1 MHTPDSFGLFLQALA
16 LSLLIEVPLLFA
28 CVRLL
33 FGIGAGALAG
43 LRILAAGLA
52 ATAATLPLV
61 WFVLPSLV
69 SSRVWYEVLAESFAV
84 AAETVI
90 LDRILKAGLGRSFL
104 ASLACNAVSFLA
116 GRFLWEPW
124 ITG

>member
-1 MHTPDSFGLFLQALA
+1 MHALNNFELFLHALG

-33 FGIGAGALAG
+33 FRIGRDRLSPG
-43 LRILAAGLA
+43 RILAAGLA
-52 ATAATLPLV
+52 ATSATLPLV

-69 SSRVWYEVLAESFAV
+69 SSRSLYEILSESFAV
-84 AAETVI
+84 AAEAFI
-90 LDRILKAGLGRSFL
+90 LNRILKAGLGRSFL
-104 ASLACNAVSFLA
+104 ASLLCNAVSFLA